1 MTYDRN
7 RDPILDLTKGMSLPT
22 GPPKPKVDIH
32 PRDGWVL
39 LRKHSLLPADAKLVL
54 VEGET
59 KASYNACKVVAVGP
73 GSRMEDGR
81 RWETTIKPGDI
92 VMIASGP
99 EVPLMGFPWDDD
111 LVMTEESYIV
121 AVIVDKQV
129 M

>member
-1 MTYDRN
+1 MKRN
-7 RDPILDLTKGMSLPT
+7 HDPILDLTKGLEMNPAMT
-22 GPPKPKVDIH
+22 KPQLDIE

-39 LRKHSLLPADAKLVL
+39 LRKHSLRKNSSLVL
-54 VEGET
+54 VDGET
-59 KASYNACKVVAVGP
+59 KQSYNACKVIAMGP

-81 RWETTIKPGDI
+81 RWEPTIKPGDI

-99 EVPLMGFPWDDD
+99 EVPLMGFPWDND

-121 AVIVDKQV
+121 AILHEKPAV